1 MRFVIV
7 ITVLLYCFDLGHY
20 DNNNDSGVFA
30 KSKIGET
37 IEARELD
44 IPAPSTYMTCDFD
57 SLPYFLIGD
66 KKFPL
71 KIWLMRP
78 YPSKLTKKQRIFNCL
93 SQACRTIENG
103 FGILCARW
111 RMFYTPI
118 KAKVENVKHYVLAC
132 LSLHNY
138 LRLTY
143 NASYCPN
150 GFTDSYDTTGNL
162 Q

>member
-20 DNNNDSGVFA
+20 DNNNGSGVFA

-44 IPAPSTYMTCDFD
+44 ILAPSTYMTCDFD

-132 LSLHNY
+132 LSFHNY

-143 NASYCPN
+143 NTSYCPN
-150 GFTDSYDTTGNL
+150 GFTDSYDATGNL